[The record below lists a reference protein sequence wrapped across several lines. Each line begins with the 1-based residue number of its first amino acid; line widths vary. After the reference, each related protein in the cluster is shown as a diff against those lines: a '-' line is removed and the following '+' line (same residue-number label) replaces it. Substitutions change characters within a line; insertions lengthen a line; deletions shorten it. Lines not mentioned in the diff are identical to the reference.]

1 MIGRV
6 IKYISAIGLVISLA
20 LIIYGMYGPH
30 FETEPLKSS
39 FTFATAEPQVFEF
52 KIGKSEKYMV
62 EIHLEN
68 VLPEE
73 QMEAILGDSVKRG
86 EGAKVNIEW
95 SLNEG
100 DEIVASGSNKE
111 YGYSHIWSR
120 GYYGLA
126 IGEISVKKG
135 KSYSLTMYVKSVNQD
150 WDVTE
155 PYVEVGLHPAK
166 LEYLIGYIIYGLLL
180 LVIFGSIVGYFFYKE
195 LKKKFTNQSLNAD
208 SGNSPAAG

>member
-1 MIGRV
+1 MIGRA
-6 IKYISAIGLVISLA
+6 IKYISAFGLVISLA
-20 LIIYGMYGPH
+20 LIIYGMYGPF

-39 FTFATAEPQVFEF
+39 FTFATTEPQVFDF

-62 EIHLEN
+62 EIHLKN
-68 VLPEE
+68 VLPKE
-73 QMEAILGDSVKRG
+73 QMEAILGDYAKRG

-100 DEIVASGSNKE
+100 DEIIASGSNKE

-135 KSYSLTMYVKSVNQD
+135 KSYSLTMHVKSVNQA
-150 WDVTE
+150 WDVTG
-155 PYVEVGLHPAK
+155 PIVEVGLHPAR
-166 LEYLIGYIIYGLLL
+166 LEYLIGYIVYGLLF
-180 LVIFGSIVGYFFYKE
+180 LVIFGSIVCYFF
-195 LKKKFTNQSLNAD
+195 LKKIEENIH
-208 SGNSPAAG
+208 